1 MTEAE
6 TPVTPKTFL
15 PWEER
20 QHERHELLAGVV
32 TMMTG
37 GTLAHVELCGNL
49 AFALRAGLGA
59 GSGEETCRVYQS
71 DLKVIA
77 LDAASGGA
85 VLYPDVT
92 VRCGPRDTKAT
103 AVDDPIL
110 IAEVLSESTAGHD
123 LHRKRWAYLAIPSL
137 RHLLFIDQ
145 DEIAVETV
153 AREAASAPWQ
163 SAVLRGAD
171 AVLELDAL
179 KLKLTL
185 AELYRGMLES

>member
-1 MTEAE
+1 MAEADI
-6 TPVTPKTFL
+6 PVTPKTFL

-20 QHERHELLAGVV
+20 QHERHELLGGVV

-59 GSGEETCRVYQS
+59 GSGEGACRVYQS

-77 LDAASGGA
+77 PGGA

-110 IAEVLSESTAGHD
+110 IAEVLSESTAGRD
-123 LHRKRWAYLAIPSL
+123 LHRKRWAYLAMPSL
-137 RHLLFIDQ
+137 HHLLFIDQ
-145 DEIAVETV
+145 DEMAVETV
-153 AREAASAPWQ
+153 ARGEASAPWQ
-163 SAVLRGAD
+163 SVVLRGTD
-171 AVLELDAL
+171 AVLGLDAL

-185 AELYRGMLES
+185 AELYHGVLEG